1 MTQPARN
8 LPQHLAEAKRWFDEG
23 LLASMEAA
31 GERPLT
37 IAQAWV
43 FATLDDAGTTV
54 SELARRMGVTRQSA
68 HQAVHGLIDA
78 GLMEQVPDPSSAR
91 ARLIRTTAEGRRAH
105 ELAQRC
111 IAVMEDVLAR
121 RLGETAATALR
132 AALETPWG
140 DPPLVTAPPGGH
152 MPETIN

>member
-8 LPQHLAEAKRWFDEG
+8 LPQRLAEARRWFDDG
-23 LLASMEAA
+23 LLASMERA

-43 FATLDDAGTTV
+43 FATLDDTGTTV

-68 HQAVHGLIDA
+68 HQAVHGLIAA

-91 ARLIRTTAEGRRAH
+91 ARLIRTTEEGRRAH

-111 IAVMEDVLAR
+111 IAVMEGVLAG
-121 RLGETAATALR
+121 RLGEPAVAALR

-140 DPPLVTAPPGGH
+140 DPPIVTVPPDRQK
-152 MPETIN
+152 P

>member
-8 LPQHLAEAKRWFDEG
+8 LPQRLAEARRWFDEG
-23 LLASMEAA
+23 LLAGMEAA

-37 IAQAWV
+37 VAQAWV

-121 RLGETAATALR
+121 RLGEQGAAALR

-140 DPPLVTAPPGGH
+140 DPPLVAAPPDDEG
-152 MPETIN
+152 PK

>member
-1 MTQPARN
+1 MTPTTRN
-8 LPQHLAEAKRWFDEG
+8 LPQRLAEAKRWFDEG

-43 FATLDDAGTTV
+43 FATLDDTGTTV

-78 GLMEQVPDPSSAR
+78 GLMEQAPDPSSAR
-91 ARLIRTTAEGRRAH
+91 ARLIRPTAEGWRAH

-111 IAVMEDVLAR
+111 IAVMEETLAR
-121 RLGETAATALR
+121 RLGEPAATALR

-140 DPPLVTAPPGGH
+140 DPPVVAPPPGGR
-152 MPETIN
+152 PDGTQG